1 MFYELLLFYIGPY
14 IYIYIAIVQLYVT
27 HLGWALLT
35 YMLL

>member
-1 MFYELLLFYIGPY
+1 MFYELLLFDIGPY
-14 IYIYIAIVQLYVT
+14 IYRDIVQLHVT